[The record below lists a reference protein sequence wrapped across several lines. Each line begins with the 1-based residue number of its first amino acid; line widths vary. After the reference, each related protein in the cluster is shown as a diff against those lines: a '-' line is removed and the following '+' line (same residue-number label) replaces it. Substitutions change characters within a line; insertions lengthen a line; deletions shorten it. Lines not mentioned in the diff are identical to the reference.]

1 MLEYIASHYI
11 IFLFLDLS
19 LPTKNENSVEFY
31 IIKFQNDGDTR
42 VGF

>member
-1 MLEYIASHYI
+1 MLEYIVSQCI
-11 IFLFLDLS
+11 IFFVSWSLS
-19 LPTKNENSVEFY
+19 PHQNEDSVEFY